1 MPDSDLTVFE
11 DVWNKLVNSG
21 TDLLRDVNAREQAQS
36 ALANGIREVLDK
48 AATRQPGA
56 EKYKSEF
63 ARGVAAAVFE
73 IEPVDQAMS
82 GAQSAILAVADYLER
97 RLQIP
102 ANIRSAADSV
112 AGKTISDPELAAVR
126 STVAV
131 NGAAAN
137 DLDDKLRLK
146 VKQEF
151 SFKPS
156 VVLDPTINFVQNV
169 DAAYDVVITRA
180 DTTVRLRAGVSIERP
195 LSSAAAVSGV
205 ASARVNE
212 GRLSGY
218 IRTTTRISDLYGRNN
233 VSGSSIGGGV
243 AWQLSPNTTLNLD
256 YSARDIY
263 GPGAEP
269 EQEVFFGIKI
279 RF

>member
-1 MPDSDLTVFE
+1 
-11 DVWNKLVNSG
+11 
-21 TDLLRDVNAREQAQS
+21 
-36 ALANGIREVLDK
+36 
-48 AATRQPGA
+48 
-56 EKYKSEF
+56 
-63 ARGVAAAVFE
+63 
-73 IEPVDQAMS
+73 
-82 GAQSAILAVADYLER
+82 
-97 RLQIP
+97 
-102 ANIRSAADSV
+102 
-112 AGKTISDPELAAVR
+112 
-126 STVAV
+126 
-131 NGAAAN
+131 
-137 DLDDKLRLK
+137 
-146 VKQEF
+146 
-151 SFKPS
+151 
-156 VVLDPTINFVQNV
+156 
-169 DAAYDVVITRA
+169 
-180 DTTVRLRAGVSIERP
+180 VSIERP